1 MKIKFL
7 SLLVIAASIGFSSCN
22 SDSKTTKTQTDTTA
36 KVETPAKIDLMVLS
50 EKIMKSIKEKDFET
64 FASYVHPTEGVRF
77 SATSIIDVEKDKVLT
92 KDKIIELSKT
102 KKKFKWGVD
111 EGIGDPINLNITK
124 YFDQFVYDV
133 DFAKLAKKE
142 LNKVTNS
149 VEPTRTIK
157 NVYPKSDFVE
167 YFYAGDGNKHDGL
180 DWKALTLIFKNEN
193 NNAYLI
199 GISHRQWAP

>member
-1 MKIKFL
+1 ML
-7 SLLVIAASIGFSSCN
+7 IAASVSFTSCN
-22 SDSKTTKTQTDTTA
+22 SEGKSTKSQTDTIS
-36 KVETPAKIDLMVLS
+36 KVDTLAEIDLKVVS
-50 EKIMKSIKEKDFET
+50 EKIMIAIKEKNYEALANF
-64 FASYVHPTEGVRF
+64 VHPTEGVRF
-77 SATSIIDVEKDKVLT
+77 SATSIIDVKNDKVLT
-92 KDKIIELSKT
+92 KDLILELSKS

-111 EGIGDPINLNITK
+111 EGIGDPINLSINN

-133 DFAKLAKKE
+133 DFIKLAKKE

-157 NVYPKSDFVE
+157 NVYPKSQFVE
-167 YFYAGDGNKHDGL
+167 YYYAGDGKKYDGL